1 MNLPAIY
8 YIASDLS
15 YVLNIAGKLEN
26 YGIFANFFGFSNQG
40 ASTTFDPSRRVNL
53 NKKVNS
59 LRLFKIN

>member
-8 YIASDLS
+8 YIASDLC
-15 YVLNIAGKLEN
+15 NITAKLEN
-26 YGIFANFFGFSNQG
+26 YGIFANFWGFPNQG